1 MKYIKEFLLEN
12 ELDDLRMDLMGLGFT
27 RWEVE
32 MWGKFTDKDWEMDFS
47 AKGKGD
53 SEEQAAGFALSAI
66 LKMLYEPPEEHGGIS
81 LFTYRKIVNKMVDFN
96 KWDKSYLHARE
107 SALVKKTL
115 SNTLYT
121 QDLYSPIYRE
131 EKLYVKVREYE
142 GLKSGGVVQ
151 YEKWTEESEEGFG

>member
-1 MKYIKEFLLEN
+1 MKKFSEFLLEN
-12 ELDDLRMDLMGLGFT
+12 ELEDLRMDLMGLGFT

-32 MWGKFTDKDWEMDFS
+32 MWGKFTDEDWEMDFS

-53 SEEQAAGFALSAI
+53 SKEEAAGFALSAI
-66 LKMLYEPPEEHGGIS
+66 LKMLYEPTEEHSDIS
-81 LFTYRKIVNKMVDFN
+81 PYTYRKTVNKMVDFD

-107 SALVKKTL
+107 STLVKKTL

-131 EKLYVKVREYE
+131 QKLFVKVREYE
-142 GLKSGGVVQ
+142 GLKSGGMVQ
-151 YEKWTEESEEGFG
+151 YEKWTEELDEGF